1 MSYSKD
7 AQKRYSKKT
16 KTFTIKYTP
25 NDIMEMYRL
34 KTFLEVNGISANA
47 YIKSVI
53 KEDLDNKG
61 IPYPD
66 NDWYQ
71 MII

>member
-16 KTFTIKYTP
+16 KTFAIKYTP

-66 NDWYQ
+66 ND
-71 MII
+71 

>member
-16 KTFTIKYTP
+16 KTFAIKYTP

-34 KTFLEVNGISANA
+34 KAFLEINGISANA

-66 NDWYQ
+66 NDWY
-71 MII
+71 

>member
-16 KTFTIKYTP
+16 KTFAIKYTP

-61 IPYPD
+61 IPYPN

-71 MII
+71 III